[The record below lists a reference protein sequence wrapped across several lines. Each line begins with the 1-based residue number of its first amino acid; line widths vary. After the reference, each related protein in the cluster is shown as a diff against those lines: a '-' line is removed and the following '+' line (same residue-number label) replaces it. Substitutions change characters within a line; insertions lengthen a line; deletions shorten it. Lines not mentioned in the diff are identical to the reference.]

1 MNRGDWHHVELM
13 ARYYGK
19 IAPPGMTALGWQ
31 LIKLMEESG
40 EVATNFIGYSGQN
53 PRKGD
58 VVVTIEDVV
67 KEICDVIITGMVA
80 LSTTCTTPEATL
92 NHRFQIIRERT
103 QQAVLFNE

>member
-1 MNRGDWHHVELM
+1 MNHNDWHHVELM

-31 LIKLMEESG
+31 LIKLMEETG
-40 EVATNFIGYSGQN
+40 EVATEFIGYSGQN

-58 VVVTIEDVV
+58 VATPVEDVV

-80 LSTTCTTPEATL
+80 LATTSTTPEKTL
-92 NHRFQIIRERT
+92 NHRFSVIRERT
-103 QQAVLFNE
+103 QMAVMFE